1 MTAAL
6 ANCRRCGS
14 ANEAGDLR
22 CPVCYLAIPQADA
35 DAGAAI
41 RIHIFRC
48 PSCGPAMEYRA
59 RVQAPQCA
67 FCGSVLNLEEQ
78 IDPMEQTEDYLPFT
92 VDRTAAED
100 AYRGWLSH
108 RGFFRP
114 SNLATAA
121 RRESLRALWWVGWVA
136 KADALE
142 TWTLDSNAGAGRA
155 EWAPHA
161 GELQTVFDD
170 IVIPATRGFSPIEC
184 ARLAPTYALE
194 SATEQPEPADPAA
207 VRERFDT
214 SRSVARSRIVEAI
227 QRLAEGR
234 VKGRGAPGTRFRN
247 FRSSIHL
254 RGLRTRRLAF
264 PAYAIAYRY
273 GGRLYRTVISG
284 QDATCVIGQVPLSL
298 AKLVLVIA
306 LVLAGLAAV
315 IVSWVL
321 ID

>member
-14 ANEAGDLR
+14 ANETGDLR
-22 CPVCYLAIPQADA
+22 CPVCYLAIPQADV

-67 FCGSVLNLEEQ
+67 FCGSVLKLEEQ
-78 IDPMEQTEDYLPFT
+78 IDPMEQTEDYVPFT
-92 VDRTAAED
+92 VDRAAAED

-108 RGFFRP
+108 QGFFRP

-121 RRESLRALWWVGWVA
+121 RLESLRALWWVGWVA
-136 KADALE
+136 RADALV

-170 IVIPATRGFSPIEC
+170 IVIPATRGFSLIEC
-184 ARLAPTYALE
+184 ARLAPTYALA
-194 SATEQPEPADPAA
+194 SATGQPEPADPAA

-227 QRLAEGR
+227 QRLAEVR
-234 VKGRGAPGTRFRN
+234 VKGREAPGTRFRN
-247 FRSSIHL
+247 FRSSNHL

-298 AKLVLVIA
+298 AKLVPVIA

-315 IVSWVL
+315 VVSWVL